1 METSPP
7 VRLRSQRLI
16 LLLAPLVFALH
27 VYEEYPAFIEWMNR
41 RVSVPMTTESFAVV
55 NGAAIVVTLI
65 VAGVA
70 AIRPGRA
77 AAIVIIGWLSFL
89 MLANGTL
96 HLLATAIERVYC
108 PGAITAAVLYL
119 PYFAWAFAACRRMG
133 GLSGR
138 AGATAAA
145 IGALPMLVQGVGV
158 FLTGRRLMW

>member
-1 METSPP
+1 MEKSPSAP
-7 VRLRSQRLI
+7 RSQRLVP
-16 LLLAPLVFALH
+16 LLAPAVFALH
-27 VYEEYPAFIEWMNR
+27 VYEEYPAFVEWMNR
-41 RVSVPMTTESFAVV
+41 RVSVPMTIESFAVV
-55 NGAAIVVTLI
+55 NGAAFVVTLV
-65 VAGVA
+65 VAGMAV
-70 AIRPGRA
+70 IWPGRA
-77 AAIVIIGWLSFL
+77 AAISVIGWLSFL

-119 PYFAWAFAACRRMG
+119 PYFAWAFAACRGMG

-138 AGATAAA
+138 AGATAAV